1 MAFAE
6 EWKSVQ
12 KKIHKNAVD
21 RGFWDNERNEG
32 ELIALIHSELSE
44 GLEALRKDLDDDK
57 VPEFKGI
64 EAELADAVIRIM
76 DYAEGYNYR
85 VVEAIEAKMIM
96 NKTRERMHGKK
107 F

>member
-1 MAFAE
+1 MTFAK
-6 EWKSVQ
+6 EWKTVQ
-12 KKIHKNAVD
+12 AKIHKNAVD
-21 RGFWDNERNEG
+21 RGFWENERNEG

-85 VVEAIEAKMIM
+85 VVEAIEAKMVM

>member
-1 MAFAE
+1 MTFSE
-6 EWKSVQ
+6 EWKTVQ
-12 KKIHKNAVD
+12 AKIHKNAVD
-21 RGFWDNERNEG
+21 RGFWDKERNEG

-85 VVEAIEAKMIM
+85 VVEAIEAKMVM

>member
-1 MAFAE
+1 MTFAK
-6 EWKSVQ
+6 EWKTVQ
-12 KKIHKNAVD
+12 AKIHKNAVD
-21 RGFWDNERNEG
+21 RGFWDNDRNEG
-32 ELIALIHSELSE
+32 EIIALIHSELSE

-76 DYAEGYNYR
+76 DYAEGYNYK
-85 VVEAIEAKMIM
+85 VVEAIEAKMVM
-96 NKTRERMHGKK
+96 NKSRERMHGKK

>member
-1 MAFAE
+1 MKFAE
-6 EWKSVQ
+6 EWKTVQ
-12 KKIHKNAVD
+12 AKIHKNAVD

-32 ELIALIHSELSE
+32 EIIALIHSELSE

-76 DYAEGYNYR
+76 DYAEGYNYK
-85 VVEAIEAKMIM
+85 VVEAIEAKMVM

>member
-1 MAFAE
+1 MTFAE
-6 EWKSVQ
+6 EWKVVQ
-12 KKIHKNAVD
+12 EEIHKNAVD
-21 RGFWDNERNEG
+21 RGFWDKKRNEG
-32 ELIALIHSELSE
+32 EIIALIHSELSE

-76 DYAEGYNYR
+76 DYAEGYNYK

-96 NKTRERMHGKK
+96 NKSRERMHGKK

>member
-1 MAFAE
+1 MTFAE
-6 EWKSVQ
+6 EWKTVQ
-12 KKIHKNAVD
+12 EKIHKNSVD

-32 ELIALIHSELSE
+32 EIIALIHSELSE

-76 DYAEGYNYR
+76 DYAEGYNYK
-85 VVEAIEAKMIM
+85 VVEAIEAKMVM

>member
-1 MAFAE
+1 MAFAD
-6 EWKSVQ
+6 EWKTIQ
-12 KKIHKNAVD
+12 AKIHKNAVD
-21 RGFWDNERNEG
+21 RGFWDQERNEG

-76 DYAEGYNYR
+76 DYAEGFNYR
-85 VVEAIEAKMIM
+85 VVEAIEAKMVM

>member
-1 MAFAE
+1 MSFAE
-6 EWKSVQ
+6 EWKTIQ
-12 KKIHKNAVD
+12 AKIHKNAVD
-21 RGFWDNERNEG
+21 LGFWDKERNEG
-32 ELIALIHSELSE
+32 EIIALIHSELSE

-85 VVEAIEAKMIM
+85 VVEAIESKMLM
-96 NKTRERMHGKK
+96 NQSRERMHGKK